1 MLRKTLLIAA
11 SSLLLFFP
19 PSFSAARDYTPQECP
34 VVGNKNSG
42 IYHTPG
48 GRHYRQ
54 MLQENKRGDN
64 RACFRTEEAARAAG
78 YRKSKT

>member
-1 MLRKTLLIAA
+1 MRGRSTMAIVLLSILLPFFA
-11 SSLLLFFP
+11 S
-19 PSFSAARDYTPQECP
+19 ARDYTPKECP

-54 MLQENKRGDN
+54 MLQENIRGDN
-64 RACFRTEEAARAAG
+64 RACFQNEDAARAAG